1 MPGKEASGLGR
12 AIAHVRKHEK
22 RAFEREH
29 KMLDHNRELDEL
41 YEKIY
46 FHEIDGRDKVAQR
59 LQLPLVTFLA
69 LAGFIGHMLQNVVR
83 SNEVVAANWFWSL
96 LGLAV
101 IGLLFAA
108 IYFVK
113 SVIGKTYSYLP
124 DPEDWV
130 RHHEECVALYTDYDN
145 ADELV
150 VAAIKKNV
158 VATYIKCGTKNGA
171 INAEKA
177 SYVFIILRCLV
188 ATALFTFGAYGFFF
202 FGNLDKNLIR
212 SIQKVE
218 ISNPV
223 IFREDAMSSQK
234 PPPPP
239 PPPPTREIREDRGRP
254 DHPKPPQ
261 QPVRP
266 PQRGSHNGR

>member
-1 MPGKEASGLGR
+1 MPSKEVCDKGR
-12 AIAHVRKHEK
+12 VISRVRAHEK
-22 RAFEREH
+22 KAFEREH
-29 KMLDHNRELDEL
+29 EMLDHNRILDNL

-69 LAGFIGHMLQNVVR
+69 LAGFIGHMLQNVQR
-83 SNEVVAANWFWSL
+83 SNEEAPAIWFWSL

-101 IGLLFAA
+101 TGLTVAA
-108 IYFVK
+108 FYFVR

-124 DPEDWV
+124 DPDEWSK
-130 RHHEECVALYTDYDN
+130 HHKECVELYNDYSN
-145 ADELV
+145 ADALAI
-150 VAAIKKNV
+150 AAIQKNI

-177 SYVFIILRCLV
+177 SYVFIILRSLV
-188 ATALFTFGAYGFFF
+188 GTALFTFAAYGVFF
-202 FGNLDKNLIR
+202 FGKLDKNLTHLV
-212 SIQKVE
+212 QKIE

-223 IFREDAMSSQK
+223 IFREDSMTNQK

-254 DHPKPPQ
+254 VPPKPPQ
-261 QPVRP
+261 QPARP
-266 PQRGSHNGR
+266 PQRGSENGK